1 MSRNPNSLLLVLV
14 QGLMLI
20 YLFLSGTVVPVN
32 IVSGVFFVSGFILM
46 FWAFWT
52 LRNSTFQI
60 TPDLAPESVLI
71 TNGPYSFSRH
81 PMYGGIMLIVL
92 SLLLNSFDN
101 LRAIAALILFIDL
114 LVKCSIE
121 DHQLEKRFG
130 KDYKDY
136 EAKTKKL
143 IPFLY

>member
-1 MSRNPNSLLLVLV
+1 
-14 QGLMLI
+14 
-20 YLFLSGTVVPVN
+20 
-32 IVSGVFFVSGFILM
+32 M

-52 LRNSTFQI
+52 MRNSTFQI

-81 PMYGGIMLIVL
+81 PMYGGIMLIVI

-101 LRAIAALILFIDL
+101 LRAVAALILFIDL
-114 LVKCSIE
+114 LIKCSIE
-121 DHQLEKRFG
+121 DHQLEKCFG
-130 KDYKDY
+130 KEYKNY